1 MDNKDDNLR
10 EMEKIYEEQQ
20 REYAEER
27 NNYRMNV
34 NDSKQNLDHKL
45 AMVFR
50 IGRYLLIIIIIFFVV
65 KYEFNL
71 IDSFQE
77 QINEGVKEVNKEEI
91 ELHEIKLVGPG
102 RALKVGEEYILTV
115 EYTPSDATNKGVDF
129 VSSDPDIVEVDVAGH
144 IYAKS
149 VGSAKIIGLSKNK
162 RQSTLVV
169 IVEE

>member
-1 MDNKDDNLR
+1 M
-10 EMEKIYEEQQ
+10 
-20 REYAEER
+20 
-27 NNYRMNV
+27 
-34 NDSKQNLDHKL
+34 
-45 AMVFR
+45 
-50 IGRYLLIIIIIFFVV
+50 
-65 KYEFNL
+65 
-71 IDSFQE
+71 
-77 QINEGVKEVNKEEI
+77 
-91 ELHEIKLVGPG
+91 HEIKLVGPG